1 VTNDRNSNG
10 DDANSCHRLM
20 QDNLPS
26 QNIESIMHEK
36 PDNITQ
42 SPNHIALSST
52 LEQGENQSF
61 TQVSHNNLPIA
72 LKTT

>member
-1 VTNDRNSNG
+1 MTNDRNSNG